1 VYKIK
6 YQSNGAVDRY
16 KARLVAKGYT
26 QREGLDYHDTF
37 SPVAKM
43 VTIRTVLSLA
53 ASYGWDLSQMD
64 VNNAFLQGD
73 LVEDIYMALPLGFQ
87 GQGESKVCKLRK
99 SLYGL
104 KQASRQWNI
113 KFTEALLA
121 AGYSQSVHDHSLFIR
136 KEGTEMAVILVY
148 VDDLLITGNSSRMV
162 QEAKTH
168 CTNFL
173 K

>member
-1 VYKIK
+1 MT
-6 YQSNGAVDRY
+6 
-16 KARLVAKGYT
+16 L
-26 QREGLDYHDTF
+26 
-37 SPVAKM
+37 SPVAEM
-43 VTIRTVLSLA
+43 VTIRIVLSLA
-53 ASYGWDLSQMD
+53 ASHGWDLSQMD

-136 KEGTEMAVILVY
+136 REGTEMDVILVY